1 MNKYQALFVAS
12 NLALGMGPLILPNS
26 FLQGGVLF
34 STVFLFIVTF
44 FSYISS
50 EYIVEVIGICNFINS
65 PQSFNLMTEQNIQ
78 DNNNQQD
85 NHPNDGKSPTK
96 VKKTVREIK
105 RIKKGFRML

>member
-1 MNKYQALFVAS
+1 
-12 NLALGMGPLILPNS
+12 
-26 FLQGGVLF
+26 
-34 STVFLFIVTF
+34 
-44 FSYISS
+44 
-50 EYIVEVIGICNFINS
+50 
-65 PQSFNLMTEQNIQ
+65 MTEQNIQ